1 MNFSCTRI
9 LPQILILSSRGEVY
23 SDSETRSLEY
33 TIQLAA
39 AAAAAT
45 TFVFGGVYSLA
56 QGFSSLSDL
65 AEHLVSAVD
74 IVFPVIHGRFGEDGG
89 IQVPFFVF
97 ANFGCPT

>member
-23 SDSETRSLEY
+23 SDSETRSLEC
-33 TIQLAA
+33 TIQL

-45 TFVFGGVYSLA
+45 TFVFVVYSLA